1 MMPNI
6 PQLGS
11 DMLLTRITT
20 AIVLVIL
27 FLLALFVASPEFF
40 CLSVAV
46 VILMAGW
53 EWASLS
59 ELNAFCSKLFY
70 VCLLALVLAILGDY
84 SGFIFGNSALTI
96 DAVFLFR
103 FFLSAALFWLL
114 AFLALI
120 SYPRCEIIFRN
131 RYFRL
136 IMGMLLLIFAW
147 LALSYLRYQS
157 HGSFWVL
164 YVVAVV
170 AAADVGA
177 YFFGKTFGKTKL
189 AHQVSPGKSWEGLA
203 GGLLSSLLLVA
214 ITVGF
219 NTAFFSLE
227 LPSLTLLLPVTLLIA
242 AVSVL
247 GDLFE
252 SLLKRIAGLKDSG
265 TILPGHGGVLDRI
278 DGLTSALPIFCFIF
292 LLFGW

>member
-1 MMPNI
+1 
-6 PQLGS
+6 
-11 DMLLTRITT
+11 MLLTRITT
-20 AIVLVIL
+20 AIALVIL
-27 FLLALFVASPEFF
+27 FLMALFVVSPQFF
-40 CLSVAV
+40 CLSVAI

-59 ELNAFCSKLFY
+59 ELNAFFGKLFY
-70 VCLLALVLAILGDY
+70 VGLLALVLTILGY
-84 SGFIFGNSALTI
+84 YAGLIFSGSASTGDPVFVFWFFLA
-96 DAVFLFR
+96 AVF
-103 FFLSAALFWLL
+103 FWLL
-114 AFLALI
+114 AFLALL

-136 IMGMLLLIFAW
+136 MIGLLLLSFAW

-157 HGSFWVL
+157 QGSFWVL

-177 YFFGKTFGKTKL
+177 YFFGKIFGRTKL
-189 AHQVSPGKSWEGLA
+189 AYQVSPGKSCEGLA
-203 GGLLSSLLLVA
+203 GGLLSSQLLVA

-219 NTAFFSLE
+219 NAAFFSLE
-227 LPSLTLLLPVTLLIA
+227 LPSLTLLLPVTLFIA
-242 AVSVL
+242 VVSVI

-252 SLLKRIAGLKDSG
+252 SLLKRKAGLKDSG

-292 LLFGW
+292 LLLGW

>member
-1 MMPNI
+1 
-6 PQLGS
+6 
-11 DMLLTRITT
+11 MLLTRITT
-20 AIVLVIL
+20 AIALVIL
-27 FLLALFVASPEFF
+27 FLASLFVVSADFF
-40 CLSVAV
+40 CLSIAV
-46 VILMAGW
+46 VILIAGW

-59 ELNAFCSKLFY
+59 EFDSFLNKSIY
-70 VCLLALVLAILGDY
+70 ICLLASVLAVLAFYAGLIFDGSTLI
-84 SGFIFGNSALTI
+84 SETAFFFGFFLAA
-96 DAVFLFR
+96 AVFWLF
-103 FFLSAALFWLL
+103 
-114 AFLALI
+114 AFLVLI
-120 SYPRCEIIFRN
+120 SYPRCEIILRN

-136 IMGMLLLIFAW
+136 LIGMLVLSFAW

-157 HGSFWVL
+157 QASFWVL

-177 YFFGKTFGKTKL
+177 YFFGKLFGKTKL
-189 AHQVSPGKSWEGLA
+189 AYRVSPGKSWEGLA
-203 GGLLSSLLLVA
+203 GGLLFSQLIVA

-227 LPSLTLLLPVTLLIA
+227 LPNLAVLLPVALFIA
-242 AVSVL
+242 AVSVV

-252 SLLKRIAGLKDSG
+252 STLKRVAGLKDSG

-292 LLFGW
+292 LLLGW